1 MARGIQKR
9 KGKKGPSRKEI
20 QPGDVYTVRTDVEV
34 DDIDGDGV
42 SDVVFTHSVDKNG
55 ESFVECKVVWYGLG
69 PQISELFV
77 QHLAGVGFIDEDSV
91 ELHRFGQVVKH
102 WKQLTKALAG
112 INKLGDDATLM
123 LGEQIEG

>member
-1 MARGIQKR
+1 MLVGV
-9 KGKKGPSRKEI
+9 PKEI
-20 QPGDVYTVRTDVEV
+20 KPGDVYTVRTDVEV

-123 LGEQIEG
+123 LGEQIEE